1 MIDFKDVNAKCII
14 CGNSRFS
21 TCNNNDDEF
30 FHIFS
35 AYDPKLELFHME
47 LDVTLTFS
55 QSDDLN
61 YFYVNCKFNNK
72 EIIYSKNFYKAEDFI
87 NEFENFIEN
96 MVFE

>member
-1 MIDFKDVNAKCII
+1 MIDFKSVSAKCII

-21 TCNNNDDEF
+21 TCKNNGTI
-30 FHIFS
+30 FHYFS
-35 AYDPKLELFHME
+35 PRYPKLELFYIE
-47 LDVTLTFS
+47 LDVTLTFY

-61 YFYVNCKFNNK
+61 YFNVNCRFDDK

-87 NEFENFIEN
+87 NEFKNFIEN